1 MCSSGRSRAARG
13 PAAEHGVRRHKSCT
27 VRTLSLVAAVCLS
40 ACTTLS
46 ERTHLSREESQEVRE
61 LARQEVISRTLV
73 RDPSEVEFIKSTEPK
88 LAYYFMAKPY
98 AQYFIQWDLPNGDR
112 ILISG
117 QGDIFSLEGA
127 RVERLQKSGA

>member
-1 MCSSGRSRAARG
+1 MRI
-13 PAAEHGVRRHKSCT
+13 
-27 VRTLSLVAAVCLS
+27 LSVVAAVCLS
-40 ACTTLS
+40 GCATLNAA
-46 ERTHLSREESQEVRE
+46 THLSQEESQAIRD
-61 LARQEVISRTLV
+61 LARQEVVSRALV
-73 RDPSEVEFIKSTEPK
+73 RDPAEAEVIKSTEPK

-127 RVERLQKSGA
+127 RFERLRSSGA